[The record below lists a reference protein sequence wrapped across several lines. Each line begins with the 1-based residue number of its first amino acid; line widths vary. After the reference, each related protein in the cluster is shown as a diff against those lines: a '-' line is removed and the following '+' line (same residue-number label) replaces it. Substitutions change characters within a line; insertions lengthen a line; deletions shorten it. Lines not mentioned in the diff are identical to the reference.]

1 VTDWLALLHE
11 LADVADAIALRHF
24 RRADLAVD
32 TKPDD
37 SPVTMADRGI
47 EDAIRTQVGTRHPDL
62 GIVGE
67 EAGASGA
74 AGATRLIIDPIDGT
88 RNFVRGVPVFATLLA
103 VEHDREVIAGL
114 VSAPALGQRWHA
126 ARGSGAWNGTR
137 RLAVSSV
144 TDLAQA
150 HLFHGSVGGHAEGN
164 PLPGVLAL
172 AGRVARTRGFGDF
185 YQHVLVAEGAGE
197 IAVDPVVRLWD
208 IAALQVIV
216 EEAGGRA
223 TTLDGTRDIRGGT
236 LVSSNGRLHDAAL
249 AALRGR

>member
-1 VTDWLALLHE
+1 MTDWLALLHE